1 MSSSRSTESP
11 PGELPTP
18 QNRESELTGT
28 LARVLLVEDE
38 DSLRQNYILAFERA
52 GYRVVEA
59 ASPEQAWEA
68 VNECMPDVAVI
79 DIGLGRD
86 PDAGFAL
93 CRELRACSERL
104 PILFLTARDDEIDVI
119 SGLRLGADD
128 YVSKSISLSELVAR
142 IQTLLRRVK
151 AYADTGRGDAGRGDA
166 GRGDAGRGNTVQVV
180 GDLQLET
187 DRLLIRWQGDTLALT
202 VTEFQIVAC
211 LAEQPGQVRSRTQLM
226 NAAGVVLDD
235 QTITAHIKRIRRKF
249 EAIDPD
255 FSAIA
260 SVYGLGYRW
269 LSSV

>member
-11 PGELPTP
+11 SESPTEVRG
-18 QNRESELTGT
+18 QLNRVSEHTGP

-38 DSLRQNYILAFERA
+38 GSLRQNYRLAFERS
-52 GYRVVEA
+52 GYEVVEA
-59 ASPEQAWEA
+59 ASPGQAWEA
-68 VNECMPDVAVI
+68 VDACMPDVAVI

-93 CRELRACSERL
+93 CRELRARSERL

-142 IQTLLRRVK
+142 IQTVLRRVK
-151 AYADTGRGDAGRGDA
+151 AYTDTGQGDI
-166 GRGDAGRGNTVQVV
+166 VQVI
-180 GDLQLET
+180 GDLEVEP
-187 DRLLIRWQGDTLALT
+187 DRLLIRWQGDALALT

-235 QTITAHIKRIRRKF
+235 QRQ
-249 EAIDPD
+249 P
-255 FSAIA
+255 
-260 SVYGLGYRW
+260 RW
-269 LSSV
+269 HAAPCQERLHRFTPSCLPLRSWWMAMPMIGER